1 MNPHCVT
8 DARRECCGKL
18 ENGDWLL
25 FRTWASWLRR
35 EKHQEYFT
43 QCEPKMCDGGWN
55 RAFLILV
62 RIFLHKWPETK
73 QCVNS
78 DKEFHNCK
86 NWRQPWPFVCFT
98 FASDG
103 DQIQTLDLNR
113 FWSTY
118 TNNHKAN
125 CRSLGFR
132 LIYTST
138 PLLKVDNHGQI
149 ILQRN
154 RWLILKGELKCD
166 PNKLLTIAHFQDSH
180 ADSHLTQSLVESF
193 FWKGEAEQWSL
204 ELTLRGFEVLK
215 FVLCW
220 DLKRVGWKLQWCPL
234 ATCSATLSKA
244 GQRTFPRQE
253 WVVWGGWQA
262 CHHHGKGWELSMGSS
277 RIREISFLEVS
288 LQAACARGFWIF
300 SLWENIYHFRFDVL
314 VIGGGIMGSSTAH
327 WLAKKTN
334 GQLKVNPR
342 WLETPINGGNFQKLF
357 FKMNIE
363 QPKVQV
369 CVVEPDP
376 SYSTSATTLSVGG
389 LRSFLCLVSSH
400 LKWNRKCLHYDW
412 TIVNLTSY
420 WR

>member
-43 QCEPKMCDGGWN
+43 QCEPKVCDGGWN

-73 QCVNS
+73 QRVDF

-86 NWRQPWPFVCFT
+86 TWRQPWTFVCFT

-154 RWLILKGELKCD
+154 RWLILKGELKFD

-215 FVLCW
+215 FCFVLGFEKGGVETAVMSISNMFSNTVQSW
-220 DLKRVGWKLQWCPL
+220 TKNFPTTGVSSMRRVASLSPSWQGLR
-234 ATCSATLSKA
+234 TL
-244 GQRTFPRQE
+244 
-253 WVVWGGWQA
+253 
-262 CHHHGKGWELSMGSS
+262 
-277 RIREISFLEVS
+277 
-288 LQAACARGFWIF
+288 
-300 SLWENIYHFRFDVL
+300 
-314 VIGGGIMGSSTAH
+314 
-327 WLAKKTN
+327 N
-334 GQLKVNPR
+334 GQQQNPR
-342 WLETPINGGNFQKLF
+342 NLL
-357 FKMNIE
+357 
-363 QPKVQV
+363 
-369 CVVEPDP
+369 
-376 SYSTSATTLSVGG
+376 
-389 LRSFLCLVSSH
+389 LRSFATGSLRERFLDFQSLRKYLSLQVWCVGDWWRDYGFLDGSLAGKENKRTTEGESEMIGNTHKWWKLSKTIFQDEHWTAKSSGVCGGTRPLIQH
-400 LKWNRKCLHYDW
+400 ICHNTVGWGTQVVPLSRVFSFEVK
-412 TIVNLTSY
+412 
-420 WR
+420 

>member
-43 QCEPKMCDGGWN
+43 QCEPKVCDGGWN

-73 QCVNS
+73 QRVDF
-78 DKEFHNCK
+78 DKEFHNCRT
-86 NWRQPWPFVCFT
+86 WRQPWTFVCFT

-193 FWKGEAEQWSL
+193 SWKGGA
-204 ELTLRGFEVLK
+204 
-215 FVLCW
+215 
-220 DLKRVGWKLQWCPL
+220 
-234 ATCSATLSKA
+234 
-244 GQRTFPRQE
+244 
-253 WVVWGGWQA
+253 
-262 CHHHGKGWELSMGSS
+262 
-277 RIREISFLEVS
+277 
-288 LQAACARGFWIF
+288 
-300 SLWENIYHFRFDVL
+300 
-314 VIGGGIMGSSTAH
+314 
-327 WLAKKTN
+327 
-334 GQLKVNPR
+334 
-342 WLETPINGGNFQKLF
+342 
-357 FKMNIE
+357 E
-363 QPKVQV
+363 QPKTGSPINT
-369 CVVEPDP
+369 EN
-376 SYSTSATTLSVGG
+376 SAWERRML
-389 LRSFLCLVSSH
+389 
-400 LKWNRKCLHYDW
+400 
-412 TIVNLTSY
+412 I
-420 WR
+420 